1 MTSER
6 KQIEQI
12 TANNVALRD
21 QYIVVGGEALPLEVI
36 RTWHNKGVPIRQGY
50 GLTEVG
56 PNVTSLNQEDAERK
70 LGSIGT
76 PNFYIQTKIIDENG
90 NVVKDYGE
98 SCVIYFEK
106 LSKELDEKDLLP
118 RPPSV

>member
-1 MTSER
+1 M
-6 KQIEQI
+6 
-12 TANNVALRD
+12 
-21 QYIVVGGEALPLEVI
+21 
-36 RTWHNKGVPIRQGY
+36 
-50 GLTEVG
+50 
-56 PNVTSLNQEDAERK
+56 NVTQQKMADIFNEWAKRYAVNPSEFSE
-70 LGSIGT
+70 
-76 PNFYIQTKIIDENG
+76 IIDENG